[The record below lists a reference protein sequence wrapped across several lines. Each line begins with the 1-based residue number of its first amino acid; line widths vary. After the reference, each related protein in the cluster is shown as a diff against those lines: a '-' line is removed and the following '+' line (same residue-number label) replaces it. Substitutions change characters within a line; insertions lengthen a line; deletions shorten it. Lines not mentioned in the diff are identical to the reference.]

1 MAQYV
6 QQLTVFLFQTWYTVN
21 KKKWGLNMLKSWTPG
36 EEPDKDEMKVQ
47 LEKTRNRLYDLQ
59 MKIKEHKLPVL
70 VLFEGWSA
78 AGKGSMIGKVIRN
91 IDPRFF
97 KVATMSAP
105 TEEEV
110 RRPFLYRYMKQIPE
124 EGKFTFLDSGWM
136 EQTVKEVLNGELEG
150 DAYERCIESIR
161 RFERQLTDNGYL
173 VLKFFMEIDKDE
185 QEKRMKKLLSKD
197 DTKWRVT
204 GFDKWQN
211 KHYKK
216 CENVFD
222 RYMKDTNMSSSPWYI
237 IDAKDKKWAELQV
250 MDTLVSSIEVALQNQ
265 SHSVPILQNVFPL
278 VKMPKLKDVE
288 LEGKTIDEEEYQKEL
303 KKLQAKL
310 GELHNRL
317 YRKRVPVIIT
327 YEGWDAAG
335 KGGNIKRIA
344 GALDPRGYEVQ
355 PIASPEPHEKARHY
369 LWRFWTRLPK
379 DGHIAIF
386 DRTWY
391 GRVMVERLEGFCS
404 ENDWKRAYNEM
415 NEFEKELHDWG
426 AVIIKFWVQIDKD
439 TQLERFTERQN
450 NPEKQWKITDEDW
463 RNREKWDQYEE
474 AVNEMLKKTSTTFA
488 PWHILESVDKKYARI
503 KALKIIIKELEKALK

>member
-1 MAQYV
+1 
-6 QQLTVFLFQTWYTVN
+6 
-21 KKKWGLNMLKSWTPG
+21 MLKSWTPG

-78 AGKGSMIGKVIRN
+78 AGKGSMISKVIRN

-150 DAYERCIESIR
+150 DAYERRIESIR

-173 VLKFFMEIDKDE
+173 ILKFFMEIDKDE

-216 CENVFD
+216 
-222 RYMKDTNMSSSPWYI
+222 
-237 IDAKDKKWAELQV
+237 WAEC
-250 MDTLVSSIEVALQNQ
+250 I
-265 SHSVPILQNVFPL
+265 
-278 VKMPKLKDVE
+278 
-288 LEGKTIDEEEYQKEL
+288 
-303 KKLQAKL
+303 
-310 GELHNRL
+310 
-317 YRKRVPVIIT
+317 
-327 YEGWDAAG
+327 
-335 KGGNIKRIA
+335 
-344 GALDPRGYEVQ
+344 
-355 PIASPEPHEKARHY
+355 
-369 LWRFWTRLPK
+369 
-379 DGHIAIF
+379 
-386 DRTWY
+386 
-391 GRVMVERLEGFCS
+391 
-404 ENDWKRAYNEM
+404 
-415 NEFEKELHDWG
+415 
-426 AVIIKFWVQIDKD
+426 
-439 TQLERFTERQN
+439 
-450 NPEKQWKITDEDW
+450 
-463 RNREKWDQYEE
+463 
-474 AVNEMLKKTSTTFA
+474 
-488 PWHILESVDKKYARI
+488 
-503 KALKIIIKELEKALK
+503 

>member
-1 MAQYV
+1 
-6 QQLTVFLFQTWYTVN
+6 
-21 KKKWGLNMLKSWTPG
+21 MLRSWTP
-36 EEPDKDEMKVQ
+36 EEIPPKDELKERLSKSQ
-47 LEKTRNRLYDLQ
+47 NRLYDLQ

-78 AGKGSMIGKVIRN
+78 AGKGSMIGKIIKN

-105 TEEEV
+105 TEEET
-110 RRPFLYRYMKQIPE
+110 RRPFLYRYMKEIPE
-124 EGKFTFLDSGWM
+124 EGKFAFLDSGWM
-136 EQTVKEVLNGELEG
+136 EQTTKDVLKGDLSGE
-150 DAYERCIESIR
+150 DYEKRIESIR

-173 VLKFFMEIDKDE
+173 VLKFFMEIDKEE
-185 QEKRMKKLLSKD
+185 QKTRMQKLLDKP
-197 DTKWRVT
+197 DTSWRVT

-211 KHYKK
+211 EHYKK
-216 CENVFD
+216 CEKVFD
-222 RYMKDTNMSSSPWYI
+222 RYLKDTNLPTSPWYI
-237 IDAKDKKWAELQV
+237 IDAGNKKWAELQV
-250 MDTLVSSIEVALQNQ
+250 LETLVSNIDTALQNQ
-265 SHSVPILQNVFPL
+265 KHSVPIPQNVFPL
-278 VKMPKLKDVE
+278 VKMPKLSEVDLSDKF
-288 LEGKTIDEEEYQKEL
+288 IDEKEYQQKL
-303 KKLQAKL
+303 KVLQSRL

-335 KGGNIKRIA
+335 KGGNIKRVT
-344 GALDPRGYEVQ
+344 GALDPRGYEVH

-379 DGHIAIF
+379 DGHIAVF

-404 ENDWKRAYNEM
+404 ENDWKRAYNEI

-463 RNREKWDQYEE
+463 RNREKWDQYEM
-474 AVNEMLKKTSTTFA
+474 AVDEMLKKTSTTYA

-503 KALKIIIKELEKALK
+503 KALKIIIKELEKVLD

>member
-1 MAQYV
+1 
-6 QQLTVFLFQTWYTVN
+6 
-21 KKKWGLNMLKSWTPG
+21 MLKSWMAG
-36 EEPDKDEMKVQ
+36 EMPEKDEMKIQ

-78 AGKGSMIGKVIRN
+78 AGKGSMISKVIKN

-97 KVATMSAP
+97 RVATMSAP
-105 TEEEV
+105 TEEEM
-110 RRPFLYRYMKQIPE
+110 RKPFLYRYMKQIPE

-150 DAYERCIESIR
+150 EDYEKRIESIK
-161 RFERQLTDNGYL
+161 RFERQLTDNVYL
-173 VLKFFMEIDKDE
+173 VLKFFMQIDKEE
-185 QEKRMKKLLSKD
+185 QEKRMKKLLSKG

-204 GFDKWQN
+204 SFDKWQN

-216 CENVFD
+216 CEDVFD
-222 RYMKDTNMSSSPWYI
+222 RYLKDTNMSTSPWYI
-237 IDAKDKKWAELQV
+237 IDASDKKWAEVQV

-265 SHSVPILQNVFPL
+265 SHSVPLLQNVFPL
-278 VKMPKLKDVE
+278 VKMPKLKEVE
-288 LEGKTIDEEEYQKEL
+288 LEGKTIEEEEYEKEL
-303 KKLQAKL
+303 KKLQEKL

-344 GALDPRGYEVQ
+344 GALDPRGYEVH

-439 TQLERFTERQN
+439 TQLERFNDRQN
-450 NPEKQWKITDEDW
+450 NPEKRWKITDEDW

-474 AVNEMLKKTSTTFA
+474 AVDEMLKKTSTTFA

-503 KALKIIIKELEKALK
+503 KALKIVIEELEKALN

>member
-1 MAQYV
+1 MDV
-6 QQLTVFLFQTWYTVN
+6 LT
-21 KKKWGLNMLKSWTPG
+21 G
-36 EEPDKDEMKVQ
+36 D
-47 LEKTRNRLYDLQ
+47 
-59 MKIKEHKLPVL
+59 
-70 VLFEGWSA
+70 
-78 AGKGSMIGKVIRN
+78 
-91 IDPRFF
+91 
-97 KVATMSAP
+97 
-105 TEEEV
+105 
-110 RRPFLYRYMKQIPE
+110 
-124 EGKFTFLDSGWM
+124 
-136 EQTVKEVLNGELEG
+136 LEG
-150 DAYERCIESIR
+150 NLYEKRIESIR

-173 VLKFFMEIDKDE
+173 VLKFFMQIDKGE
-185 QEKRMKKLLSKD
+185 QEKRMKKLLDKE

-204 GFDKWQN
+204 GADKWQH

-216 CENVFD
+216 CENVID
-222 RYMKDTNMSSSPWYI
+222 RYMKDTNMSTSPWYI
-237 IDAKDKKWAELQV
+237 IDAKDKKWAEQQV

-278 VKMPKLKDVE
+278 VEMPKLKDVE
-288 LEGKTIDEEEYQKEL
+288 LKGKTIDEEEYQKEL
-303 KKLQAKL
+303 KKLQSRL

-335 KGGNIKRIA
+335 KGGNIKRVA

-503 KALKIIIKELEKALK
+503 KALKIIINELEKALK

>member
-1 MAQYV
+1 M
-6 QQLTVFLFQTWYTVN
+6 
-21 KKKWGLNMLKSWTPG
+21 
-36 EEPDKDEMKVQ
+36 D
-47 LEKTRNRLYDLQ
+47 
-59 MKIKEHKLPVL
+59 VL
-70 VLFEGWSA
+70 
-78 AGKGSMIGKVIRN
+78 
-91 IDPRFF
+91 
-97 KVATMSAP
+97 
-105 TEEEV
+105 
-110 RRPFLYRYMKQIPE
+110 
-124 EGKFTFLDSGWM
+124 SGD
-136 EQTVKEVLNGELEG
+136 LEG
-150 DAYERCIESIR
+150 DLYEKRIESIR

-173 VLKFFMEIDKDE
+173 VLKFFMQIDKDE
-185 QEKRMKKLLSKD
+185 QGKRMEKLLDKE

-204 GFDKWQN
+204 GADKWQH

-216 CENVFD
+216 CENVID
-222 RYMKDTNMSSSPWYI
+222 RYMKDTNMSTSPWYI
-237 IDAKDKKWAELQV
+237 IDAEDKKWAELQV
-250 MDTLVSSIEVALQNQ
+250 MDTLVSTIEVALQNQ
-265 SHSVPILQNVFPL
+265 RHSVPILQNVFPL

-303 KKLQAKL
+303 KKLQSRL

-335 KGGNIKRIA
+335 KGGNIKRVT

-404 ENDWKRAYNEM
+404 ENDWKRAYNEI